1 MIIIYFIWNT
11 IITFLNLYY
20 IMNINFYVKSIG
32 SFIILSVMWYERL
45 TKCYLLHTDLSKFK
59 ELGKTCQVTYFP
71 LSTLN
76 HWIFTEH
83 TSWPSKPRLPKF
95 PRWDSWVWIMSQK
108 WDDVVWAWTMGF
120 GVILWIWTLLGFKID
135 FSKIHDNVDAVRV
148 ANEMKPCGVKNLSS
162 TSVIS
167 VIFTWFLLSSY
178 Y

>member
-45 TKCYLLHTDLSKFK
+45 TKCYLLHTEPSEFR
-59 ELGKTCQVTYFP
+59 ELGKTCQATCFP

-76 HWIFTEH
+76 HWSFTEH

-95 PRWDSWVWIMSQK
+95 PRWDLWAWIMSQK
-108 WDDVVWAWTMGF
+108 WDVVPWARTMGLDEIISRWILDHGLWRHFVNMDSF
-120 GVILWIWTLLGFKID
+120 GL
-135 FSKIHDNVDAVRV
+135 
-148 ANEMKPCGVKNLSS
+148 
-162 TSVIS
+162 
-167 VIFTWFLLSSY
+167 
-178 Y
+178 